1 MAKKHPYPPVRDY
14 GDIERESFDS
24 YYGRW
29 PQELSNIPKPVVEDW
44 IHRHWNCF
52 EERWSALAP
61 HKWEYHLETFSN
73 DRILAIDHV
82 LTWIQDLDAE
92 GVEYV
97 TDKPRA
103 QTRLA
108 RFMLE
113 HGTFPVPIIVAQDA
127 SHLIAPG
134 SGGEHMKAP
143 LHLIEGH
150 SRLACIRGMI
160 NSSYPTLK
168 PQHSVWVVKIPK

>member
-1 MAKKHPYPPVRDY
+1 
-14 GDIERESFDS
+14 
-24 YYGRW
+24 
-29 PQELSNIPKPVVEDW
+29 
-44 IHRHWNCF
+44 
-52 EERWSALAP
+52 
-61 HKWEYHLETFSN
+61 LETFSN
-73 DRILAIDHV
+73 DRILAIDHI
-82 LTWIQDLDAE
+82 LTWIQELDAE
-92 GVEYV
+92 GVEFV

-103 QTRLA
+103 QTRLG
-108 RFMLE
+108 RFMLG

-127 SHLIAPG
+127 SHVIAPR

-168 PQHSVWVVKIPK
+168 MLHSVWVVKIPK